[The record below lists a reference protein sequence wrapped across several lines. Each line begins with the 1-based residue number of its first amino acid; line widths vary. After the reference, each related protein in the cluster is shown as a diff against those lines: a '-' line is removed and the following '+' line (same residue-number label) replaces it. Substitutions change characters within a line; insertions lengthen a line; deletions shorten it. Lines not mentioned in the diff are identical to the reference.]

1 VNLILVGGRGSGK
14 STVGPLVAVR
24 LGWQFVDLD
33 AWIVKEAGRTIR
45 DIFATEGEEG
55 FRRREREA
63 CLHLK
68 KRRNFVIAMGGGSLL
83 APENRTLMKRLGKM
97 IWLRAPAAVLWSR
110 INQDPHTAESRPDL
124 TAEGG
129 LGELEATLAQR
140 EPQYRASAH
149 HILDTMSE
157 TPDAIAEAIELWY
170 HANDAQSS

>member
-14 STVGPLVAVR
+14 STVGPLIAGR

-33 AWIVKEAGRTIR
+33 AWIVKEAGQSIR

-63 CLHLK
+63 CQQLK
-68 KRRNFVIAMGGGSLL
+68 KRCNFIIALGGGSLL
-83 APENRTLMKRLGKM
+83 APENRALMKRLGKI
-97 IWLRAPAAVLWSR
+97 IWLRAPAAVLWAR
-110 INQDPHTAESRPDL
+110 INRDPHTTQSRPNL

-140 EPQYRASAH
+140 EPQYRAAAH
-149 HILDTMSE
+149 HIVDTMTAKPE
-157 TPDAIAEAIELWY
+157 AVAEAIQLWY
-170 HANDAQSS
+170 DANDAQSS